1 MSEESALLS
10 VPAVGVPSLMGLSEE
25 EASPAV
31 LPAEAW
37 PEPLSEP
44 ASPVPLPAVFG
55 LPEDAPSTE
64 LSATDPPP
72 AEPPPDTL
80 LLSLDPPPEV
90 LPTLAAPPPE
100 EPPPVALLPSTDPP
114 PAEPPPDTLPP
125 DALPPPAD
133 PPPAE
138 PPPESPPDD
147 VPATATVIVLFDSS
161 ASAEAVNPH
170 RLSTMQKTRSMAWT
184 LLNFFIRAHSLS
196 YGSALRHKCFSRIRS
211 YCVRLFSCAIFICSR
226 R

>member
-10 VPAVGVPSLMGLSEE
+10 VPAVGVPSLTESPEE

-31 LPAEAW
+31 LPAEVW

-44 ASPVPLPAVFG
+44 ASRVPLPAVYG
-55 LPEDAPSTE
+55 LPEDAPPAE

-100 EPPPVALLPSTDPP
+100 EPPP
-114 PAEPPPDTLPP
+114 DTLPP

-138 PPPESPPDD
+138 PPPESPPDG
-147 VPATATVIVLFDSS
+147 VPATATVIVLFASS

-170 RLSTMQKTRSMAWT
+170 RLSTMQKTRSMAWA

-196 YGSALRHKCFSRIRS
+196 YGSALRHECFSRIRS
-211 YCVRLFSCAIFICSR
+211 YCVRLFSCDNFICSR

>member
-1 MSEESALLS
+1 MPLPEAALSGEASLLS
-10 VPAVGVPSLMGLSEE
+10 VPAVGVPSVTESPEE

-31 LPAEAW
+31 LPAEVW

-44 ASPVPLPAVFG
+44 ASLVPLPAVSG
-55 LPEDAPSTE
+55 LPEDAPSAE
-64 LSATDPPP
+64 LSAADPPP
-72 AEPPPDTL
+72 AEPLSDTL

-90 LPTLAAPPPE
+90 LPPPADPLPAEAPSDALPPTDPPPE
-100 EPPPVALLPSTDPP
+100 EPPP
-114 PAEPPPDTLPP
+114 ETL
-125 DALPPPAD
+125 PPAD

-138 PPPESPPDD
+138 PPESPPDG
-147 VPATATVIVLFDSS
+147 VPATATVIVVFASS

-170 RLSTMQKTRSMAWT
+170 RLSTMQKTRSMACT
-184 LLNFFIRAHSLS
+184 LLNCFIRAHSLS